1 MTSLD
6 LIVVACLFSIVGI
19 MLWLAVKSEG

>member
-6 LIVVACLFSIVGI
+6 LIVIACLFSAVGI